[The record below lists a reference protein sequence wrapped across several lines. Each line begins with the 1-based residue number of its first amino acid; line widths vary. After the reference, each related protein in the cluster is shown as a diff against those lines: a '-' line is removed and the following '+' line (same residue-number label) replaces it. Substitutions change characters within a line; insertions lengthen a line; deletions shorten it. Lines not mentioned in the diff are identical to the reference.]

1 MDQDSLPVV
10 SVITPSFNRV
20 DLLPATLD
28 SVLSQSYRQFEYIV
42 VDDGSTDGTW
52 EWLNRIDDPRVKVFT
67 HTNRKNRG
75 QSASINLGLRHASG
89 RYVVIL
95 DSDDLLAQ
103 GALAGHVEVLDKNPS
118 VGMVYGQG
126 YAVDEGAARLY
137 QLFPSTHQEE
147 SDPNRLLLDCYIV
160 SPGLCMFRK
169 SVISKVGQ
177 LEETFRAA
185 QDHDFVLRI
194 AEVSQIAYSGVE
206 CFYYRKHGGTI
217 SANGK
222 LTRWQN
228 GFKIL
233 ERAAARYPYPRSTLR
248 RRRAV
253 LYFRLGQVYFE
264 KRMYVKA
271 IFSFLTCSLLDP
283 RRAIDVGL
291 KGAKRPEMSVSTI
304 HE

>member
-20 DLLPATLD
+20 DLLPATLN
-28 SVLSQSYRQFEYIV
+28 SVLSQSFRQFEYLV

-52 EWLNRIDDPRVKVFT
+52 EWLNSIHDPRVKVFC
-67 HTNRKNRG
+67 HPGRENRG
-75 QSASINLGLRHASG
+75 QAASINLGLRHASG

-103 GALAGHVEVLDKNPS
+103 GALAAHVEVMDTTPS

-126 YAVDEGAARLY
+126 YAVDEGTARLY
-137 QLFPSTHQEE
+137 QLFPSSHQEE
-147 SDPNRLLLDCYIV
+147 GDPNRLLLDCYIV
-160 SPGLCMFRK
+160 SPGLCMFRE

-185 QDHDFVLRI
+185 QDHDFVLRV
-194 AEVSQIAYSGVE
+194 AEVSQIAYSGFE

-217 SANGK
+217 SSNGK
-222 LTRWQN
+222 LTRWRN

-233 ERAAARYPYPRSTLR
+233 ERAASRYPYQRSTLR

-253 LYFRLGQVYFE
+253 LYFRLGQVYLE
-264 KRMYVKA
+264 KGMYVRA
-271 IFSFLTCSLLDP
+271 FTYFLTCSLLDP
-283 RRAIDVGL
+283 RRAMAVAL
-291 KGAKRPEMSVSTI
+291 KGAKST
-304 HE
+304 EGAF

>member
-20 DLLPATLD
+20 DLLPTTLN
-28 SVLSQSYRQFEYIV
+28 SVLAQSYGLFEYLI

-52 EWLNRIDDPRVKVFT
+52 EWLNSVDDPRVKIFS
-67 HTNRKNRG
+67 HPGRENRG
-75 QSASINLGLRHASG
+75 QAASINLGLRYASG

-95 DSDDLLAQ
+95 DSDDLLAE
-103 GALAGHVEVLDKNPS
+103 GALAAHVELLEKTPS

-126 YAVDEGAARLY
+126 YAIDESEVRLY
-137 QLFPSTHQEE
+137 QLFPSSHQES
-147 SDPNRLLLDCYIV
+147 SDPDRLLLDCYIA

-169 SVISKVGQ
+169 SVVSKVGQ

-185 QDHDFVLRI
+185 QDHDFVLRV
-194 AEVSQIAYSGVE
+194 AEVSQIAYSGVV
-206 CFYYRKHGGTI
+206 CFYYRKHGGSI

-222 LTRWQN
+222 LARWQN

-233 ERAAARYPYPRSTLR
+233 EKAAARYPYQRSTLR

-253 LYFRLGQVYFE
+253 LHFRLGQVYFE
-264 KRMYVKA
+264 QRMYGKA
-271 IFSFLTCSLLDP
+271 TTSFLTCFLLDP
-283 RRAIDVGL
+283 RRAIAVGL
-291 KGAKRPEMSVSTI
+291 KGAKRA
-304 HE
+304 

>member
-10 SVITPSFNRV
+10 SVITPSFNRI
-20 DLLPATLD
+20 DLLPATLN
-28 SVLSQSYRQFEYIV
+28 SVLSQSYGQLEYLV

-52 EWLNRIDDPRVKVFT
+52 EWLNRVDDSRVKIFS
-67 HTNRKNRG
+67 HPGRENRG
-75 QSASINLGLRHASG
+75 QAASINLGLRHARG

-95 DSDDLLAQ
+95 DSDDLLAD
-103 GALAGHVEVLDKNPS
+103 GALAAHVEVMDKTPS

-137 QLFPSTHQEE
+137 QLFPSSHQERN
-147 SDPNRLLLDCYIV
+147 DPNRLLLDCYIV

-169 SVISKVGQ
+169 SVVSKVGV

-185 QDHDFVLRI
+185 QDHDFVLRVV
-194 AEVSQIAYSGVE
+194 EVSHIAYSGVE

-233 ERAAARYPYPRSTLR
+233 ERAAARYPYQRSTLR

-253 LYFRLGQVYFE
+253 LYFRLGQVYLE
-264 KRMYVKA
+264 KRMYGKA
-271 IFSFLTCSLLDP
+271 IASFLACSLLDP
-283 RRAIDVGL
+283 RRAIAVGL
-291 KGAKRPEMSVSTI
+291 KGTMRADGGF
-304 HE
+304 